1 MYRVYHGILQPGRPA
16 ISRQTS
22 VVDTRSLS
30 RQDTCDI
37 SAINRRWNRLNS
49 ASSVISESSSYSS
62 SCENNA
68 SDIPKCKRVTF
79 PINPSL
85 TIHEHSDTDNNNII
99 GECVVINNEKAV
111 VEIEVEA

>member
-1 MYRVYHGILQPGRPA
+1 MQPGRPT

-22 VVDTRSLS
+22 VIDTRSLS

-49 ASSVISESSSYSS
+49 VSSVVSESSSYTS

-68 SDIPKCKRVTF
+68 PDIPKRKRVAF

-85 TIHEHSDTDNNNII
+85 ISMST
-99 GECVVINNEKAV
+99 VILIAKISLENV
-111 VEIEVEA
+111 L